1 MIKKGLQFFLLDR
14 NRLIALA
21 LGALMVAAHAPVGLV
36 PVALVSLAG
45 LFWLWQQVDT
55 KKAAIQIGFWY
66 GIGFFGVGVSW
77 LISSIYIYAGVHLAL
92 SVLATTIFVLFLTS
106 YFMVAGWLV
115 AWLKRPNQLGIN
127 WVLLMPAVWVLAEA
141 LRASLFGGF
150 PFLLTGNTH
159 ALTWLGGYAPVFGVL
174 GVSWVVAISA
184 GVLLWLVM
192 SRSWVLAPMILAVF
206 WLSGAALKNVEW
218 VEADG
223 KPVKVALIQGNIPQD
238 QKWLQ
243 EQFLPTLQT
252 YVSLTKQHLDADVV
266 VWPETAIPD
275 YYDRVE
281 KGALRNFI
289 RDAQLLNTD
298 ILVGVITRDIATKAY
313 YNAIVNVHQPDQV
326 YQKRHLVPFSEFFP
340 FADLFKALS
349 LLFDV
354 PFSSFSAGADDQAP
368 FQLGAHKVGM
378 SVCYEMAFGEELA
391 ISAIQSDYLLT
402 VSNDAWFAHT
412 LEPAQQVQDVQM
424 RALELGREIART
436 TNTGYT
442 VIVGVDGQIKQS
454 IEAYQTGVLRGEVQP
469 YQGKTPFMTWR
480 QLPVFALL
488 ALVLAVLVFNRWRSK
503 SASRDDVKA
512 AS

>member
-1 MIKKGLQFFLLDR
+1 MIKRFLSFFKVDR
-14 NRLIALA
+14 NRMIALA
-21 LGALMVAAHAPVGLV
+21 LGGLMVAAHAPVGLV

-45 LFWLWQQVDT
+45 LFWLWQQVET
-55 KKAAIQIGFWY
+55 PKAAIQIGFWY

-77 LISSIYIYAGVHLAL
+77 LISSIYIYAGVNLVLSILA
-92 SVLATTIFVLFLTS
+92 VAIFVLFLTS
-106 YFMVAGWLV
+106 YFMLAGWVV
-115 AWLKRPNQLGIN
+115 AKLKLSDRLGVN
-127 WVLLMPAVWVLAEA
+127 WVVLMPAVWVLAEA

-159 ALTWLGGYAPVFGVL
+159 ALTWLGGYAPLLGVL

-192 SRSWVLAPMILAVF
+192 SRSWVMAPMILAVF
-206 WLSGAALKNVEW
+206 WLSGAALKNVTW
-218 VEADG
+218 VEPVG
-223 KPVKVALIQGNIPQD
+223 KPVKVALIQGNVSQD
-238 QKWLQ
+238 QKWQ
-243 EQFLPTLQT
+243 QQQFLPTLQT
-252 YVSLTKQHLDADVV
+252 YVSLTQQHLDADVV

-289 RDAQLLNTD
+289 QDAQLLNTD
-298 ILVGVITRDIATKAY
+298 ILVGVITRDLNTKAY
-313 YNAIVNVHQPDQV
+313 YNAIVNVHQPEQI
-326 YQKRHLVPFSEFFP
+326 YQKHHLVPFSEFFP
-340 FADLFKALS
+340 FSNVFKALS

-354 PFSSFSAGADDQAP
+354 PFSSFSAGADDQVP
-368 FQLGAHKVGM
+368 FQLGDYKVGL

-391 ISAIQSDYLLT
+391 QSAIQSDYLVT

-442 VIVGVDGQIKQS
+442 VIVGVDGQVKQS
-454 IEAYQTGVLRGEVQP
+454 IDAYQTGVLRGEVQP
-469 YQGKTPFMTWR
+469 FSGETPFVTWR
-480 QLPVFALL
+480 HLPIYGLL
-488 ALVLAVLVFNRWRSK
+488 LLVLGALIFSRWRLRK
-503 SASRDDVKA
+503 SH
-512 AS
+512 